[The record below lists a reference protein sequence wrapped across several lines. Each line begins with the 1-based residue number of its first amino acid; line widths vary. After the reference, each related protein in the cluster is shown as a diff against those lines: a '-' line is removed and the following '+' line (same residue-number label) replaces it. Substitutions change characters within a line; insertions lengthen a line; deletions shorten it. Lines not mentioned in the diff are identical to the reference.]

1 MSPPTPK
8 KIQTSFDD
16 KISLLDIIH
25 FFKPHKKIILIFMVI
40 GMLMGFF
47 YVKVMLKEPVYIAKA
62 IILPA
67 KVSGENV
74 SNINILLAGIAHN
87 TFTSKKTFETC
98 DPQFHETQD
107 INYKAFN
114 FLNVSVSKD
123 ESFIE
128 IKMTNKNKALIHDC
142 IYSFFE
148 DLKNYQQNA
157 AEPIINELKA
167 RIDLVKNQL
176 SSSNE
181 LYDFLKSSK
190 FKILSNQSAYLA
202 TLPRYNI
209 EISMLTNQI
218 SHLEHDMSIAKTRPT
233 ILVEPIFFERKKT
246 ATPLVGVFCGIF
258 LGLCLGIF
266 ISLCKQMKG

>member
-16 KISLLDIIH
+16 KISLLDIIL

-47 YVKVMLKEPVYIAKA
+47 YVKVILEEPVYIAKA

-67 KVSGENV
+67 KVSGQNV
-74 SNINILLAGIAHN
+74 TNINIVLAGVEHN

-98 DPQFHETQD
+98 DPQFHKTQD
-107 INYKAFN
+107 INYKVFN

-123 ESFIE
+123 ESYIE
-128 IKMTNKNKALIHDC
+128 VKMTNKNKTLMYDC

-148 DLKNYQQNA
+148 DLKNYQQIT
-157 AEPIINELKA
+157 AEPIINQLKT
-167 RIDLVKNQL
+167 RVDLVKNQL
-176 SSSNE
+176 SSTKE
-181 LYDFLKSSK
+181 LYDDLKSSK
-190 FKILSNQSAYLA
+190 LKILSNQSAYLD
-202 TLPRYNI
+202 TLSRYNI

-218 SHLEHDMSIAKTRPT
+218 GNLELDMSIAKTRPAT
-233 ILVEPIFFERKKT
+233 LMEPIFFERKKT
-246 ATPLVGVFCGIF
+246 ATPLAGVLYGIF

-266 ISLCKQMKG
+266 ISLYKQMKG